1 LDIFRIKQRLRL
13 YLLVRR
19 GLKLGKNVFVHYNAH
34 IDESTP
40 HLIEIGDCCTLTN
53 GVIILSH
60 DASTKNHLDF
70 TKVGKVIIGKK
81 TFIGV
86 NSVIL
91 PNVTIGSNVVIGAG
105 SVVTHDIP
113 DYCVAVGN
121 PARVVCGL
129 DVFLRKHSEL
139 QSKMKENYVR

>member
-1 LDIFRIKQRLRL
+1 MDVFRIKQRISL

-34 IDESTP
+34 IDDSTP

-60 DASTKNHLDF
+60 DASTKHHLGY
-70 TKVGKVIIGKK
+70 TRVGKVVIGKK
-81 TFIGV
+81 TFIGA

-113 DYCVAVGN
+113 DYSVAVGN
-121 PARVVCGL
+121 PAHVFCGL
-129 DVFLRKHSEL
+129 DVFLKKHTDL
-139 QSKMKENYVR
+139 MNKMEENYIR